1 MSGSIFGYWFCIKK
15 EFCHKKTL
23 KKCRENVA
31 SIQELK
37 DMLESGNYKDRIIK
51 NFYYSKNISGTN
63 SNWYQRKEH
72 LKSAIEQN
80 DFPTTF

>member
-1 MSGSIFGYWFCIKK
+1 MSDPIFGYWFCIKK

-23 KKCRENVA
+23 KKCRENVV

-37 DMLESGNYKDRIIK
+37 DILESGNYRD
-51 NFYYSKNISGTN
+51 KNISGTN

-80 DFPTTF
+80 DFPTIF